1 MSILAYF
8 EYILW
13 IWTTRQNVTFCILR
27 VNLYLVVKLF
37 PEFWCENLYFVVKL
51 FPEFWRENLTYIF
64 YAKSA
69 HEKFVYIFLMIL
81 NMNSNN
87 IRLQTSTKKSVEKNR
102 LKKKIGRKSVK
113 NQRKK
118 KTRKSMI
125 GRDNR
130 SKKINRFFEKSVL
143 RHTTNNCL
151 ILTFFILNF
160 LLNFLETIG

>member
-1 MSILAYF
+1 MC
-8 EYILW
+8 
-13 IWTTRQNVTFCILR
+13 TTRQNLTFCILR
-27 VNLYLVVKLF
+27 
-37 PEFWCENLYFVVKL
+37 ENLYFVVKL

-118 KTRKSMI
+118 KPENQSMI